1 MLRGATRPRKQSG
14 RSHHG
19 PVEPALVDRPGG
31 GRRRSAQLASAV
43 QETFASKGGVDGL
56 LTTLRQ
62 GGLGGAVD
70 SWISTEP
77 NQAVEPQQ
85 LGAALGP
92 GNVDQIAAKSGLSVE
107 MLLPLLAT
115 FLPMIIDMLTPDGNA
130 PKTGADGGMGQI
142 GDLLGGLL
150 GGR

>member
-1 MLRGATRPRKQSG
+1 MDVSNLLATIQGSAGAD
-14 RSHHG
+14 
-19 PVEPALVDRPGG
+19 PAK
-31 GRRRSAQLASAV
+31 LAGAV

-56 LTTLRQ
+56 LSTLRQ

-70 SWISTEP
+70 SWISTGP
-77 NQAVEPQQ
+77 NQAVEPQR

-92 GNVDQIAAKSGLSVE
+92 DNVKQIATKSGLSVE
-107 MLLPLLAT
+107 MLLPLLAAA
-115 FLPMIIDMLTPDGNA
+115 LPMIVDMLTPDGNA
-130 PKTGADGGMGQI
+130 PKTGADGGMGQV

>member
-1 MLRGATRPRKQSG
+1 MDLSNMLSSISQGA
-14 RSHHG
+14 
-19 PVEPALVDRPGG
+19 GG
-31 GRRRSAQLASAV
+31 ADPAQLASAV

-85 LGAALGP
+85 IGAALGP

-150 GGR
+150 GGVR

>member
-1 MLRGATRPRKQSG
+1 MDLSNLLSSISQGAGSADP
-14 RSHHG
+14 
-19 PVEPALVDRPGG
+19 
-31 GRRRSAQLASAV
+31 AQLASAV

-92 GNVDQIAAKSGLSVE
+92 DNVKQIASKSGISVE
-107 MLLPLLAT
+107 MLLPILAAA
-115 FLPMIIDMLTPDGNA
+115 LPMIIDMLTPDGNS

>member
-1 MLRGATRPRKQSG
+1 MDLSSMLSG
-14 RSHHG
+14 
-19 PVEPALVDRPGG
+19 LGG
-31 GRRRSAQLASAV
+31 GAGGLDPGKVIGAV

-85 LGAALGP
+85 LEAALGP
-92 GNVDQIAAKSGLSVE
+92 NNVNQIAAKSGLSVE
-107 MLLPLLAT
+107 MLLPILAA
-115 FLPMIIDMLTPDGNA
+115 FLPMIIDMLTPDGKA
-130 PKTGADGGMGQI
+130 PTTGADGGMGQI

-150 GGR
+150 GSR

>member
-1 MLRGATRPRKQSG
+1 MDVSNLLATIQGSAG
-14 RSHHG
+14 
-19 PVEPALVDRPGG
+19 VDPAK
-31 GRRRSAQLASAV
+31 LAGAV

-56 LTTLRQ
+56 LNTLRQ

-70 SWISTEP
+70 SWISTGP

-92 GNVDQIAAKSGLSVE
+92 DNVKQIATRSGLSVE
-107 MLLPLLAT
+107 MLLPLLAAA
-115 FLPMIIDMLTPDGNA
+115 LPMIIDMLTPDGNA
-130 PKTGADGGMGQI
+130 PNTGADGGMGQI

-150 GGR
+150 AGR